1 MSFNRRKVGL
11 LAGAQFFV
19 MTALSSIALGQDRSS
34 SGFNAADFRLF
45 SPSQRASTSQPSTN
59 ESIKLKSSAFTPV
72 HDTTSFPDA
81 CKKGFAKQIGE
92 RSFELAN
99 PGQPYQATD
108 VITQNPR
115 LPWRRLILG
124 GSAPDRCIV
133 YYEKG
138 GIATTR
144 AVVVIDISRPSG
156 PAFVWGGIGGEDP
169 HDLVSL
175 VSQITD
181 AKFQPGGPYSW

>member
-1 MSFNRRKVGL
+1 MSFNRRKVGA
-11 LAGAQFFV
+11 LAGAQFLI
-19 MTALSSIALGQDRSS
+19 MISLSSVARGQAQSS
-34 SGFNAADFRLF
+34 SGFHAGNFRL
-45 SPSQRASTSQPSTN
+45 SPSQGASTSQPSTE
-59 ESIKLKSSAFTPV
+59 ESTKLRASVFAPV
-72 HDTTSFPDA
+72 NDAMSFPDA
-81 CKKGFAKQIGE
+81 CKKGFAKQLGE

-124 GSAPDRCIV
+124 GSTPDRCII

-138 GIATTR
+138 GFTTTR
-144 AVVVIDISRPSG
+144 VVVVIDISKASG
-156 PAFVWGGIGGEDP
+156 PAFVWGGVGGDAP

-181 AKFQPGGPYSW
+181 AKFQRGGAYSW